1 MLDIS
6 HLSVDYD
13 QATLIDDLSFA
24 VATGDTLA
32 ITGPSGV
39 GKSTVLHAI
48 CGLIRIRS
56 GSIVL
61 NGVDISNVPTY
72 KRGIGLVSQS
82 GDLFPTM
89 TVFDNVQFGLQT
101 AGTTK
106 KQRAERVE
114 ELLSMVGLSQL
125 AQRDVAHLSGGESR
139 RVALARA
146 LAPSPRVLLLDEPL
160 AGLDPGTHDALMHD
174 VIRAL
179 RDTGTTAIL
188 VTHDMTEALSMARHI
203 LTLRPLEDPK
213 NQ

>member
-13 QATLIDDLSFA
+13 KATIIDDLSFA

-61 NGVDISNVPTY
+61 NGVDITNVPTY

-89 TVFDNVQFGLQT
+89 TVFDNVQFGLQM

-203 LTLRPLEDPK
+203 LTLRPWEDPK